1 MSGVIEAAL
10 AVLVVYLIGCIG
22 GYAARRASRPGVR
35 RTTQSA
41 PTASGDSAAAE
52 SDVDET
58 ASPFDVA
65 TSMPARPR
73 RANVR
78 VVVPAPPLDDAADL
92 TPDVEPEPIA
102 GFPFALAEPRDGK
115 PDDLKQIN
123 GIGPKLEARLHEAGV
138 FHLDQLAAL
147 NKKAAAMLDERLG
160 LGGRVVRE
168 EWSKQAKALRPRRAK
183 GKPRVRTQ

>member
-10 AVLVVYLIGCIG
+10 AVLVVYLVGCVG
-22 GYAARRASRPGVR
+22 GYAARRASRSSAVR
-35 RTTQSA
+35 RTAQSA
-41 PTASGDSAAAE
+41 PAASGDSAAADSE
-52 SDVDET
+52 VDET

-78 VVVPAPPLDDAADL
+78 IVVPAPTLDDAADL
-92 TPDVEPEPIA
+92 TPDVEPEPMA
-102 GFPFALAEPRDGK
+102 GLPFALAEPRNGK

-168 EWSKQAKALRPRRAK
+168 EWSKQAKALRPRQAK
-183 GKPRVRTQ
+183 GKA